1 MTPRKFTD
9 PKKFALSNDTK
20 TLFVW
25 SYTSKNKGAPYE
37 VFVRIEKDYR
47 WSKPGTNWM
56 HFAKFQSDTQFVC
69 EGYVPTS
76 WLKLH
81 SKTMLESGALVVCS
95 DKPAAFKSVS
105 VR

>member
-1 MTPRKFTD
+1 MPPRKFTE
-9 PKKFALSNDTK
+9 PKKFAISNDTK
-20 TLFVW
+20 TVFVW

-47 WSKPGTNWM
+47 GIKPGTSWM
-56 HFAKFQSDTQFVC
+56 HFAKYSSDTQFVC

-76 WLKLH
+76 WVKLH
-81 SKTMLESGALVVCS
+81 AKTMLESGCQVVCS
-95 DKPAAFKSVS
+95 DKPAAFKTVS